1 MILDISIELSPQMV
15 RWEGDPPMLIRQVL
29 QLSKGDPYNLS
40 EMKLSLHQGTHL
52 DAPHHFLENGDFV
65 EDFPL
70 DLLIG
75 EAQVIVIPDS
85 VSSISS
91 AVLRQ
96 AGIQPGI
103 RRLLF
108 KTRNSQ
114 YWKNDPYTFHSDFV
128 SLSLDG
134 TDYLIERD
142 IRLVGIDYLSISPAD
157 DFRPVHAR
165 LMEKKIAILET
176 LDLSEVEGGP
186 YTLVCL
192 PLKVKAVEGAPV
204 RAVLL
209 RD

>member
-1 MILDISIELSPQMV
+1 MIIDISIELSPQMV
-15 RWEGDPPMLIRQVL
+15 RWEGDPPMIVRQIL
-29 QLSKGDPYNLS
+29 QIAKGDPYNLS
-40 EMKLSLHQGTHL
+40 EMKLSVHQGTHL
-52 DAPHHFLENGDFV
+52 DAPHHFLEDGDFT

-75 EAQVIVIPDS
+75 EAQVVQIPENAKSINAEVLKVIH
-85 VSSISS
+85 
-91 AVLRQ
+91 
-96 AGIQPGI
+96 IQPGI
-103 RRLLF
+103 QRLLF

-114 YWKNDPYTFHSDFV
+114 YWKSDPHTFHADFV

-134 TDYLIERD
+134 ADYLID
-142 IRLVGIDYLSISPAD
+142 KGIKLVGIDYLSISPAD

-176 LDLSEVEGGP
+176 LDLSNVEAGI

-192 PLKVKAVEGAPV
+192 PLKLKSVEGAPV

>member
-91 AVLRQ
+91 TVLRQ

-134 TDYLIERD
+134 TDYLIERG

-157 DFRPVHAR
+157 DFRPVHVR
-165 LMEKKIAILET
+165 LMEKKIVILET
-176 LDLSEVEGGP
+176 LDLSEVEGGL

>member
-96 AGIQPGI
+96 TGIQPGI

-134 TDYLIERD
+134 TDYLIERG

>member
-65 EDFPL
+65 ENFPL
-70 DLLIG
+70 DLLVG

-85 VSSISS
+85 VSNISS

-134 TDYLIERD
+134 TDYLIERG